1 LGLRLLE
8 EFEELVRRFRNPSV
22 NLFDQFSRFLLVPTS
37 AVEQV
42 SLVMRK
48 CTKNGHEK
56 CTRFKGHSS

>member
-1 LGLRLLE
+1 L
-8 EFEELVRRFRNPSV
+8 
-22 NLFDQFSRFLLVPTS
+22 
-37 AVEQV
+37 